1 MDIDELLKAWQKDP
15 EFIRNTTCWQQSPP
29 VAAAFEPLPENI
41 PVQLLSNLRQKGITQ
56 LYSHQAQALNRIST
70 GEHLV
75 ISTGTASGKTLCY
88 DIPVVQTLLQEQSA
102 RALYLFPTKALA
114 QDQLRLLNELC
125 AAPGGGLRPLPAI
138 YDGDTPPNHRAEIRR
153 IAEIIIT
160 NPDMLHQGILPHHT
174 LWRQFFA
181 GLRYVVVD
189 EMHTYRGVFGSHVA
203 NVIRRLKR
211 VAAFYQAY
219 PQFILTSATIGNPT
233 ELAEKL
239 IESPVALI
247 DQDGS
252 PHGKRH
258 FLVYNPPLV
267 NEQLGLRASSLQT
280 GIHFTRKLLSSGI
293 QTLVF
298 ARSRRSVEM
307 ILTYLYDAIPRGM
320 RAQIRGYRSGYLKG
334 DRREIEAGFKEGSIK
349 AVVATSALELG
360 IDIGSLESVILV
372 GYPGSIA
379 TTRQRAGR
387 AGRRQQA
394 SLAMFI
400 ASPEAMDQ
408 YLANHPEYLT
418 DKSPEDALLD
428 SNNYAI
434 LMQHLQCAA
443 FELPFLENDHFGSLP
458 PELLNSFLKILVQ
471 SGVLH
476 LQNGRYFWVADQFAA
491 ASVSLRSS
499 TPNVV
504 TLRVAEADSTRVI
517 GEIDASSAKWL
528 VHPEAIYLHEA
539 ESYEVKA
546 LDLQNGSCLLEP
558 VQSEY
563 YTIPNASTSIE
574 AFKALQEK
582 ALASYQSY
590 YGELSLRLEVNSYRK
605 IRWLS
610 AETIGTGVV
619 DLPPTYLET
628 FGCWLTFRPEFV
640 SQLRANGLWNADA
653 NQYGA
658 GWAALKRRILMRDGY
673 RCRVCGTSG
682 DETKLHVHHI
692 QPFKFFEDAEKA
704 NAPANLI
711 TLCPSCHQQAEA
723 NVRLRSG
730 LAGAAYALGNL
741 APLMVMCDREDLG
754 MLSEARSVLADGGPA
769 ILVYDNVP
777 GGIGLSERLF
787 ERRQFW
793 ISKAAEMITECQCQD
808 GCPACVGPIGEEG
821 HGGKQEALALLT
833 GLV

>member
-1 MDIDELLKAWQKDP
+1 MDIDELLSIWQQDP
-15 EFIRNTTCWQQSPP
+15 EFVRNTTCWQIAPP
-29 VAAAFEPLPENI
+29 TAPSFENFPENLPEHL
-41 PVQLLSNLRQKGITQ
+41 VWNLTQRGISQ
-56 LYSHQAQALNRIST
+56 LYSHQAQALKLLSA
-70 GEHLV
+70 GEHVV

-88 DIPVVQTLLQEQSA
+88 DIPVIQRLLQDSSA

-114 QDQLRLLNELC
+114 QDQLRLLKDLC
-125 AAPGGGLRPLPAI
+125 SAPDGALRPSPAI
-138 YDGDTPPNHRAEIRR
+138 YDGDTPAQHRPEIRKN
-153 IAEIIIT
+153 ADIIIT

-174 LWRQFFA
+174 IWRKFFA
-181 GLRYVVVD
+181 GLRYVVID

-211 VAAFYQAY
+211 VAAFYHSY
-219 PQFILTSATIGNPT
+219 PQFILTSATIGNPE

-239 IESPVALI
+239 IESPAALI
-247 DQDGS
+247 DVDGS
-252 PHGKRH
+252 PHGRRH

-280 GIHFTRKLLSSGI
+280 GIHFTRKLLANNFQS
-293 QTLVF
+293 LVF

-307 ILTYLYDAIPRGM
+307 ILAYLYDSLPREM
-320 RAQIRGYRSGYLKG
+320 RARIRGYRSGYLKS

-408 YLANHPEYLT
+408 YLANHPEYIT
-418 DKSPEDALLD
+418 EKSPEDALLD
-428 SNNYAI
+428 PNNYAI

-443 FELPFLENDHFGSLP
+443 FELPFLADDHYGSLP
-458 PELLNSFLKILVQ
+458 ADLLQAFLGILVQ

-476 LQNGRYFWVADQFAA
+476 LQNGKYFWIADQFAA
-491 ASVSLRSS
+491 GSVSLRSS
-499 TPNVV
+499 TPNVI
-504 TLRVAEADSTRVI
+504 TLRVGSGDSSQVI
-517 GEIDASSAKWL
+517 GEIDAASAKWL
-528 VHPEAIYLHEA
+528 VHPEAIYLQEA
-539 ESYEVKA
+539 ETYEVQT
-546 LDLQNGSCLLEP
+546 LDLEKGVCLLEP
-558 VQSEY
+558 TQSEY
-563 YTIPNASTSIE
+563 YTIPNVSTTIE
-574 AFKALQEK
+574 AFMPHQQKSFSTYANT
-582 ALASYQSY
+582 
-590 YGELSLRLEVNSYRK
+590 YGDLSLRLEVNSYRK
-605 IRWLS
+605 IRWFS

-619 DLPPTYLET
+619 DLPPTFLET
-628 FGCWLTFRPEFV
+628 SGCWLTFTPDFV
-640 SQLRANGLWNADA
+640 DQLREEKLWNADA

-658 GWAALKRRILMRDGY
+658 GWNALKRRILMRDGH
-673 RCRVCGTSG
+673 RCRACGTEG
-682 DETKLHVHHI
+682 DDNKLHVHHI
-692 QPFKFFEDAEKA
+692 KPFKTFEDMELA

-711 TLCPSCHQQAEA
+711 TLCPSCHRQAEQ

-730 LAGAAYALGNL
+730 LAGSAYALGNL
-741 APLMVMCDREDLG
+741 APLLVMCDREDLG
-754 MLSEARSVLADGGPA
+754 MLAEARSVLADGGPA

-787 ERRQFW
+787 ERRNFW
-793 ISKAAEMITECQCQD
+793 IAKAIEMISECQCKE

-821 HGGKQEALALLT
+821 HGGKQEALALLS